1 MKYVK
6 MLFSPIFDSC
16 RHLLGTLAQFRTGP
30 SATQACSRTSGL
42 FLKIKICGSF
52 ELKKCLNTPKISFIL
67 IFAWYQHILGAS
79 AQFGIEV
86 SATQACS
93 RTSGLFFKFKFRVSL
108 SLQSVIIHPRCCLHL
123 ILAWYQHI
131 LGTSAQFGI

>member
-42 FLKIKICGSF
+42 FFKIKICGSF
-52 ELKKCLNTPKISFIL
+52 ELKKCHNTPKILFTL
-67 IFAWYQHILGAS
+67 IYVWYQHFLGTS
-79 AQFGIEV
+79 AQFRIDL
-86 SATQACS
+86 SATQARS
-93 RTSGLFFKFKFRVSL
+93 RTSGLFKK
-108 SLQSVIIHPRCCLHL
+108 II
-123 ILAWYQHI
+123 ILWF
-131 LGTSAQFGI
+131 L